1 MRSAIEPDNGV
12 ALDLQY
18 RMKFG
23 TRGAFGADQSA
34 ACAENDLS
42 T

>member
-1 MRSAIEPDNGV
+1 MLCE
-12 ALDLQY
+12 QY

-23 TRGAFGADQSA
+23 TRGAFGADQSI
-34 ACAENDLS
+34 ACAESALP